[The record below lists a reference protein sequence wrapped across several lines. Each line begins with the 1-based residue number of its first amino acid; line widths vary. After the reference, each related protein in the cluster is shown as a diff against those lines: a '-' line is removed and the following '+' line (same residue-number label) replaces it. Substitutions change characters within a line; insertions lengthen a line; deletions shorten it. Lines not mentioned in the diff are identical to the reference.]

1 MIAHTTVHIIEK
13 MRGFFYFKLS
23 RNGTDWNECEFARR
37 FAQVEAD
44 ENSHTHTHVLL
55 KVVGL

>member
-1 MIAHTTVHIIEK
+1 MVK
-13 MRGFFYFKLS
+13 
-23 RNGTDWNECEFARR
+23 NGTDWNECEFARW

-44 ENSHTHTHVLL
+44 ENSHTHVLL